1 VPLSFEVTLEG
12 FSGPLD
18 LLCALV
24 ESRAIAASR
33 VRVSDVVRL
42 YGAYLA
48 RGDVM
53 TIREM
58 AEFFAL
64 AARLLLGKLQALMP
78 GIFREEEGGAP
89 EEDPTGTVGGT
100 EEDVEEALA
109 RYRPFRA
116 AARMMEERFHR
127 RAAYVGRRAEEG
139 EKIFDLGDV
148 YALACLWWPLIR
160 QKRRPSVGICEED
173 FWDEEGVPSM
183 VPEESQVESCMDRL
197 RSLMTPHVPVEL
209 DGLLEE
215 RRSRSALVLVLLALL
230 ELSRR
235 NEVKLVQ
242 SDCFGSLRV
251 TRCANPAVE
260 GSVP

>member
-1 VPLSFEVTLEG
+1 MAFDVTMEG

-18 LLCALV
+18 LLCSLV

-64 AARLLLGKLQALMP
+64 AARLLLSKLQAIMP
-78 GIFREEEGGAP
+78 GLFREENSAP
-89 EEDPTGTVGGT
+89 DGEVSDIVDVD

-116 AARMMEERFHR
+116 AAHMLEDRFR
-127 RAAYVGRRAEEG
+127 RRSAYMGRHPEEG
-139 EKIFDLGDV
+139 ERIFELGDT
-148 YALACLWWPLIR
+148 YSLACLWWPLVLR
-160 QKRRPSVGICEED
+160 KRELPEEEGAED
-173 FWDEEGVPSM
+173 FWEDEGIPSM
-183 VPEESQVESCMDRL
+183 VPEESQVESCMERL
-197 RSLMTPHVPVEL
+197 RSVLVPGEPVEL
-209 DGLLEE
+209 EDLLEE
-215 RRSRSALVLVLLALL
+215 RRSRAALVLVLLALL

-235 NEVKLVQ
+235 NEVLLAQ
-242 SDCFGSLRV
+242 SGGFGVLRV
-251 TRCANPAVE
+251 VRRQDMDGGGEP
-260 GSVP
+260 S

>member
-1 VPLSFEVTLEG
+1 MAFDVTMEG

-18 LLCALV
+18 LLCSLV

-64 AARLLLGKLQALMP
+64 AARLLLSKLQAIMP
-78 GIFREEEGGAP
+78 GLFREENSAP
-89 EEDPTGTVGGT
+89 DGEVSDIVDVD

-109 RYRPFRA
+109 RYRPFR
-116 AARMMEERFHR
+116 R
-127 RAAYVGRRAEEG
+127 RSAYMGRHSEEG
-139 EKIFDLGDV
+139 ERIFELGDT
-148 YALACLWWPLIR
+148 YSLACLWWPLVLR
-160 QKRRPSVGICEED
+160 KRELPEEEGAED
-173 FWDEEGVPSM
+173 FWEDEGIPSM
-183 VPEESQVESCMDRL
+183 VPEESQVESCMERL
-197 RSLMTPHVPVEL
+197 RSVLVPGEPVEL
-209 DGLLEE
+209 EDLLQE
-215 RRSRSALVLVLLALL
+215 RRSRAALVLVLLALL

-235 NEVKLVQ
+235 NEVLLAQ
-242 SDCFGSLRV
+242 SGGFGVLRV
-251 TRCANPAVE
+251 VRRQDMDGGGEP
-260 GSVP
+260 S

>member
-1 VPLSFEVTLEG
+1 MPLSFEVTLEG

-78 GIFREEEGGAP
+78 GIFQ
-89 EEDPTGTVGGT
+89 EEDGSVLAELLNNPRIT
-100 EEDVEEALA
+100 EDILIQILQ
-109 RYRPFRA
+109 
-116 AARMMEERFHR
+116 R
-127 RAAYVGRRAEEG
+127 RDLPRSFLVRL
-139 EKIFDLGDV
+139 LGDSR
-148 YALACLWWPLIR
+148 WR
-160 QKRRPSVGICEED
+160 N
-173 FWDEEGVPSM
+173 
-183 VPEESQVESCMDRL
+183 
-197 RSLMTPHVPVEL
+197 
-209 DGLLEE
+209 
-215 RRSRSALVLVLLALL
+215 RSRVLFLLAQRGVAGEEVLSRL
-230 ELSRR
+230 SRAQLEELSRNAALPQALKER
-235 NEVKLVQ
+235 VKEL
-242 SDCFGSLRV
+242 LR
-251 TRCANPAVE
+251 RFSPLR
-260 GSVP
+260 G